1 MVCKDPTLVYI
12 YDHVNFATQGRYSA
26 FLVRGDAAAMT
37 FQDVRPDID
46 EAVLSQVVEVSP
58 PAIRARSRSEI
69 VDVDDAK
76 GADRC
81 QRRDVRTAQPI
92 ASVAGPDV
100 LPRVPA
106 REIELAD
113 ERVSAFAR

>member
-1 MVCKDPTLVYI
+1 
-12 YDHVNFATQGRYSA
+12 
-26 FLVRGDAAAMT
+26 MT

-46 EAVLSQVVEVSP
+46 EAVLSEVVEVSP

-81 QRRDVRTAQPI
+81 QRRDVRTAQPV
-92 ASVAGPDV
+92 ASLAGPDV

-106 REIELAD
+106 REIELAN
-113 ERVSAFAR
+113 ERVSAFARRRLAGTFRAAASAAAGQFTSPRIGRAHV